1 MCSSDLEISD
11 SFCRNLW
18 DRNGGNQK
26 IFDGRILLGTSPL
39 SGISHAQMQ
48 DLQSLLASRTR
59 LPEDLQERAADTLN
73 KLENALKRET
83 KGAAWKRE
91 VSDLLREF
99 HRAEEDTASSRA
111 RTRFPKGPRGAEEE
125 FQVHRIQAEL
135 YDQVLRAKYAEHP
148 NWKRV
153 EELFPQAKEDL
164 LKAIETLPVSQE
176 KKQRMLERVSG
187 VRLSLPSRNPESVGA
202 NEECESTAKGAY
214 YFPSI
219 NKIGRAHV

>member
-1 MCSSDLEISD
+1 MLVWILCYFFWPGTMALSEELAGPSLEWARSSIQSGLRELDRLASTLPRDPSCFPGQESSGLSCAEISD

-99 HRAEEDTASSRA
+99 HRAEEDT
-111 RTRFPKGPRGAEEE
+111 E
-125 FQVHRIQAEL
+125 
-135 YDQVLRAKYAEHP
+135 
-148 NWKRV
+148 
-153 EELFPQAKEDL
+153 
-164 LKAIETLPVSQE
+164 
-176 KKQRMLERVSG
+176 
-187 VRLSLPSRNPESVGA
+187 
-202 NEECESTAKGAY
+202 
-214 YFPSI
+214 
-219 NKIGRAHV
+219 IGRAHV